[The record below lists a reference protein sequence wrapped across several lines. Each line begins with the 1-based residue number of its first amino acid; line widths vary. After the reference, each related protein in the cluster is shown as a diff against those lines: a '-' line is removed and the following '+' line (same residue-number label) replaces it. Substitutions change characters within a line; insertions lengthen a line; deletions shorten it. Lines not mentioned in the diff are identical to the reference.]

1 MDALP
6 ALQLPRGGSRRVSVA
21 VVAAC
26 CAIFAVVVAGN
37 ARRSHCNGN
46 ESAAIATLKNLCSL
60 QAHMQAQCAWDPDG
74 AGVGGFGFFAE
85 LRGEAGVRGR
95 GAPAWGKLGPPLGA
109 AFVADEFGYV
119 RRNGYVFAL
128 FLPAKDGGW
137 ATERDAAN
145 GRAIDEAKAR
155 ELWVCYA
162 WPEHPGWTGS
172 RAFVISQSGDL
183 LAHGNT
189 DAKFGGDVG
198 PTPGVSGFA
207 SDRLGSRFV
216 VNAVD
221 CIGDL
226 WVMLG

>member
-1 MDALP
+1 VDALP
-6 ALQLPRGGSRRVSVA
+6 ALQSPRGGSRRGSVA

-26 CAIFAVVVAGN
+26 CAIFAVVVAGKV
-37 ARRSHCNGN
+37 RRRHCSGN
-46 ESAAIATLKNLCSL
+46 ESAAIATLRNLCSVQL
-60 QAHMQAQCAWDPDG
+60 HMQAQCAWDPDG
-74 AGVGGFGFFAE
+74 TGLGGFGFFAE

-95 GAPAWGKLGPPLGA
+95 GAPAWGQQGPPLGA

-172 RAFVISQSGDL
+172 RAFVISQSGVL
-183 LAHGNT
+183 TGHGNT

-207 SDRLGSRFV
+207 SARLGSRFV
-216 VNAVD
+216 VNAID
-221 CIGDL
+221 CLGDL
-226 WVMLG
+226 WWIVG